1 MEETKFDAYVKN
13 IRDSIDYKKTLHII
27 NMYLLEMQSL
37 LNTYDFNKRIHDLR
51 LIVIIPENDD
61 AVTMFETY
69 TGIKLLNKKAI
80 IDKLIEFNNYKYK
93 HIYGDLFNSILSN
106 DIALK
111 QYKALFDIT
120 DLIPPS
126 KDNGKSIEDRIYSL
140 QYPLRK
146 GLNRMLN
153 EVGVDG
159 AETKYVMDLIRR
171 ICGGEDKEILEALD
185 IRNFSDKD
193 FLNYDE
199 VAFINK
205 YFDLDEFN
213 V

>member
-1 MEETKFDAYVKN
+1 MEETKFNAYVKN
-13 IRDSIDYKKTLHII
+13 ILDSIDYKKTLHVI

-37 LNTYDFNKRIHDLR
+37 LNEYDFNKRIHDLH

-80 IDKLIEFNNYKYK
+80 IDKLTEFNNYKYK
-93 HIYGDLFNSILSN
+93 RIYGELFNSILSN
-106 DIALK
+106 DVALK

-120 DLIPPS
+120 DTITS
-126 KDNGKSIEDRIYSL
+126 VDEKSIENRIYIL
-140 QYPLRK
+140 QYPLRRQ
-146 GLNRMLN
+146 LNRMLN
-153 EVGVDG
+153 EVGVEG

-199 VAFINK
+199 VTFINK
-205 YFDLDEFN
+205 YFDLGEF
-213 V
+213 VK

>member
-1 MEETKFDAYVKN
+1 MEATKFNAYTKN
-13 IRDSIDYKKTLHII
+13 IVNSADYDYKKTLHII

-37 LNTYDFNKRIHDLR
+37 LNEYDFNKRIHDLQ
-51 LIVIIPENDD
+51 LIVIMPENDD

-69 TGIKLLNKKAI
+69 TGLKLLNKKAI
-80 IDKLIEFNNYKYK
+80 IDKLTEFNNYKYK
-93 HIYGDLFNSILSN
+93 RIYGDFFNSILSN

-120 DLIPPS
+120 DLLS
-126 KDNGKSIEDRIYSL
+126 KVNESSIEDRIYNL
-140 QYPLRK
+140 QYILRSQ
-146 GLNRMLN
+146 LNRMLN
-153 EVGVDG
+153 EVGVEG

-185 IRNFSDKD
+185 IRNFIDKD

-199 VAFINK
+199 VTFINK
-205 YFDLDEFN
+205 YFDLDEFDI
-213 V
+213 

>member
-1 MEETKFDAYVKN
+1 MEATKFNAYTKN
-13 IRDSIDYKKTLHII
+13 IVNSADYDYKKTLHII

-37 LNTYDFNKRIHDLR
+37 LNEYDFNKRIHDLQ

-69 TGIKLLNKKAI
+69 TGIKLLNKKSI
-80 IDKLIEFNNYKYK
+80 IDKLTEFNNYKYK
-93 HIYGDLFNSILSN
+93 RIYGEFFNSVLSN
-106 DIALK
+106 DVALK

-120 DLIPPS
+120 DLLS
-126 KDNGKSIEDRIYSL
+126 EVNESSIEDRICNL
-140 QYPLRK
+140 QYILRSR
-146 GLNRMLN
+146 LNRMLN
-153 EVGVDG
+153 EVGVEG

-199 VAFINK
+199 VTFINK
-205 YFDLDEFN
+205 YFDLDEF
-213 V
+213 VK

>member
-1 MEETKFDAYVKN
+1 MEETKFNAYVKN
-13 IRDSIDYKKTLHII
+13 ILDSIDYKKTLHII
-27 NMYLLEMQSL
+27 NTYLLEMQSL
-37 LNTYDFNKRIHDLR
+37 LNEYDFNKRIHDLQ

-80 IDKLIEFNNYKYK
+80 IDKLTEFNNYKYK
-93 HIYGDLFNSILSN
+93 RIYGEFFNSLLNN
-106 DIALK
+106 DAALK
-111 QYKALFDIT
+111 QYKALFSITDDIT
-120 DLIPPS
+120 
-126 KDNGKSIEDRIYSL
+126 SIDEKYIEIRIYNL
-140 QYPLRK
+140 QYPLRRQ
-146 GLNRMLN
+146 LNRMLN
-153 EVGVDG
+153 EVGVEG

-199 VAFINK
+199 VTFINK
-205 YFDLDEFN
+205 YFDLGEF
-213 V
+213 VK

>member
-1 MEETKFDAYVKN
+1 MEEIKLNTYIDKIK
-13 IRDSIDYKKTLHII
+13 DSIDYKYTLRLI
-27 NMYLLEMQSL
+27 NTYLLEMQSL

-51 LIVIIPENDD
+51 LIVLIPENDD

-69 TGIKLLNKKAI
+69 TGIKLLNKKSI
-80 IDKLIEFNNYKYK
+80 IDKLTEFNNYKYK
-93 HIYGDLFNSILSN
+93 RVYGEFFNSILSN

-111 QYKALFDIT
+111 QYRALFDIT
-120 DLIPPS
+120 DILS
-126 KDNGKSIEDRIYSL
+126 EVNESSIEDRIYNL
-140 QYPLRK
+140 QYILRSR
-146 GLNRMLN
+146 LNRMLN
-153 EVGVDG
+153 EVGVEG

-199 VAFINK
+199 VTFINK

-213 V
+213 N

>member
-1 MEETKFDAYVKN
+1 MEETKFNAYVKN
-13 IRDSIDYKKTLHII
+13 ILDSIDYKKTLHII
-27 NMYLLEMQSL
+27 NTYLLEMQSL
-37 LNTYDFNKRIHDLR
+37 LNEYDFNKRIHDLQ

-80 IDKLIEFNNYKYK
+80 IDKLTEFNNYKYK
-93 HIYGDLFNSILSN
+93 RIYGEFFNSVLSN
-106 DIALK
+106 DIALN
-111 QYKALFDIT
+111 QYRALFDIT

-126 KDNGKSIEDRIYSL
+126 KDNGKSIEDRIYIL
-140 QYPLRK
+140 QYQLRK

-153 EVGVDG
+153 EVGVEG
-159 AETKYVMDLIRR
+159 AEIKYVMDLIRR

-199 VAFINK
+199 VTFINK
-205 YFDLDEFN
+205 YFDLDEFDI
-213 V
+213 

>member
-1 MEETKFDAYVKN
+1 MEDTKFNAYIKN
-13 IRDSIDYKKTLHII
+13 ILDSIDYKKTLHII
-27 NMYLLEMQSL
+27 NTYLLEMQSL
-37 LNTYDFNKRIHDLR
+37 LNEYDFNKRIHDLQ

-80 IDKLIEFNNYKYK
+80 IDKLTEFNNYKYK
-93 HIYGDLFNSILSN
+93 RIYGEFFNSVLNN
-106 DIALK
+106 DVALK

-120 DLIPPS
+120 DLLS
-126 KDNGKSIEDRIYSL
+126 KVNESSIEDRIYNL
-140 QYPLRK
+140 QYILRSQ
-146 GLNRMLN
+146 LNRMLN
-153 EVGVDG
+153 EVGVEG

-185 IRNFSDKD
+185 IRNFIDKD

-199 VAFINK
+199 VTFINK
-205 YFDLDEFN
+205 YFDLDEFDI
-213 V
+213 

>member
-1 MEETKFDAYVKN
+1 MEETKFNAYVKN
-13 IRDSIDYKKTLHII
+13 ILDSIDYKKTLHII
-27 NMYLLEMQSL
+27 NTYLLEMQSL
-37 LNTYDFNKRIHDLR
+37 LNEYDFNKRIHDLQ

-80 IDKLIEFNNYKYK
+80 IDKLTEFNNYKYK
-93 HIYGDLFNSILSN
+93 RIYGDFFNSILSN

-120 DLIPPS
+120 DLLS
-126 KDNGKSIEDRIYSL
+126 KINESSIEDRIYNL
-140 QYPLRK
+140 QYILRSQ
-146 GLNRMLN
+146 LNRMLN
-153 EVGVDG
+153 EVGVEG
-159 AETKYVMDLIRR
+159 AEIKYVMDLIRR

-185 IRNFSDKD
+185 IRNFIDKD

-199 VAFINK
+199 VTFINK
-205 YFDLDEFN
+205 YFDLDEFDI
-213 V
+213 

>member
-1 MEETKFDAYVKN
+1 MEETKFNAYTKN

-27 NMYLLEMQSL
+27 NMFLLEMQSL
-37 LNTYDFNKRIHDLR
+37 LNEYDFNKRIHDLQ

-69 TGIKLLNKKAI
+69 TGIKLLNKNQI
-80 IDKLIEFNNYKYK
+80 IDKLKEFNNYKYK
-93 HIYGDLFNSILSN
+93 RIYGDFFNSILSN
-106 DIALK
+106 DITLK

-126 KDNGKSIEDRIYSL
+126 KDNGKSIEDRIYIL

-153 EVGVDG
+153 EVGVEG
-159 AETKYVMDLIRR
+159 AEIKYVMDLIRR

-199 VAFINK
+199 VTFINK
-205 YFDLDEFN
+205 YFDLDEFDI
-213 V
+213 